1 MACPRDGM
9 NGECGRADALDSPSI
24 KQTADFGPPPMA
36 DDDEDN
42 ITSSR
47 APHVNS
53 VHL

>member
-1 MACPRDGM
+1 VNA
-9 NGECGRADALDSPSI
+9 GELMHWILHI